1 MKTIGLTILFS
12 ACMLTSGILYAQN
25 KTTFTQNNDT
35 IIISTD
41 NGTTVTIVTPNVDQI
56 MEFLESNINN
66 ITEQTD
72 SLEKRISVTVLTD
85 EDVIAD
91 DTIKREKRTTII
103 TVVHDSSYNDYE
115 HQCHYSDKP
124 KLFEPYFSVEW
135 GMNNYLNNGV
145 FPDATDAQYSVK
157 PWGSWSC
164 AIGPGIRINAGDNLS
179 LNFSTDVLWYNFK
192 FQDRTTRFEETPSGV
207 VFGND
212 EGVQYPLRSKLTV
225 TYLNL
230 QFMPMVHFGKDAD
243 HFNKKMFRIGAGAYA
258 GYRIDSYAKYVDQ
271 DNGVKN
277 KLHYRD
283 NYYLENFR
291 YGVKVLLGVDDFNIF
306 ANYDLNNLFS
316 QGKGPQLN
324 AFSIGLNFTI

>member
-1 MKTIGLTILFS
+1 MKTIMKSILPAMFLLT
-12 ACMLTSGILYAQN
+12 GIMAFAQN
-25 KTTFTQNNDT
+25 NTTITQKNDT
-35 IIISTD
+35 LIIETD
-41 NGTTVTIVTPNVDQI
+41 NGTKVTIVTSDVDKI
-56 MEFLESNINN
+56 MDFIETNIDEFAESADSIN
-66 ITEQTD
+66 
-72 SLEKRISVTVLTD
+72 KVISVEVVTD
-85 EDVIAD
+85 EENF
-91 DTIKREKRTTII
+91 DTIKSTRQTRII
-103 TVVHDSSYNDYE
+103 TIVNDSTDTDYE
-115 HQCHYSDKP
+115 YNCEHSCSKP
-124 KLFEPYFSVEW
+124 KLFEPYFMVEW
-135 GMNNYLNNGV
+135 GMNNYMNNGV
-145 FPDATDAQYSVK
+145 FPDATGEQYSVK

-164 AIGPGIRINAGDNLS
+164 AIGPGIRINAGENIS
-179 LNFSTDVLWYNFK
+179 LNFSADVLWYNFK
-192 FQDRTTRFEETPSGV
+192 FQDKTTRFEETPVGV
-207 VFGND
+207 IFGND

-230 QFMPMVHFGKDAD
+230 QFMPMVHFGKDTD

-316 QGKGPQLN
+316 PGKGPKLN